1 MHMSRL
7 FVMSC
12 LLGSALVACG
22 DDGGKG
28 GGNVDAPK
36 QIDAPAAD
44 APPAGGPTALG
55 KKCTAPTDCPAN
67 APECIHVAD
76 PMTTNAYCTPKC
88 LTGGTGTTNAQGGLA
103 LSAITPAPN
112 NTTCTTAFT
121 GTPAAGQIGCGVIM
135 ATTPAD
141 NPLMANKQYTNI
153 ELGCIVLCGTGM
165 VCPTGMTCSAATG
178 NKVCLPN

>member
-22 DDGGKG
+22 DDGGKT

-36 QIDAPAAD
+36 QIDAAIDAPAAT
-44 APPAGGPTALG
+44 GPTGLG
-55 KKCTAPTDCPAN
+55 KKCTAPTDCPAS
-67 APECIHVAD
+67 ASECVAVAA
-76 PMTTNAYCTPKC
+76 MTNGYCTPKC
-88 LTGGTGTTNAQGGLA
+88 LTGGTGTTNAMARLP
-103 LSAITPAPN
+103 LNMVTPAPN
-112 NTTCTTAFT
+112 QATCTSAFT
-121 GTPAAGQIGCGVIM
+121 GVPAAGNIGCGLIL

-153 ELGCIVLCGTGM
+153 ELGCIVLCNAGA
-165 VCPTGMTCSAATG
+165 CPMGMTCSPATQ
-178 NKVCLPN
+178 NQVCLPN